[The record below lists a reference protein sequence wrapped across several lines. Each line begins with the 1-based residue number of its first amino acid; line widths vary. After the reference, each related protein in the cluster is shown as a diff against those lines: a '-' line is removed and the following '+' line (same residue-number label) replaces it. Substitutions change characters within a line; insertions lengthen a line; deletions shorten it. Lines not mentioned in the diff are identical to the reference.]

1 MPAIAQTN
9 FQRTTFAETTNLP
22 ILQLSSRTFLF
33 IISTATDSL
42 ASAVANDGTVMTY
55 PLPSLK
61 GFFKN
66 VSDHFLHFSVT
77 DSARNGSNP
86 LETLNFFDEPR
97 SRSLPPPRNFA
108 IFTPSPVSPNLGF
121 RLRSSPKPFEMRV
134 LR

>member
-33 IISTATDSL
+33 VISTATDSL

-66 VSDHFLHFSVT
+66 VSDDFLHFT
-77 DSARNGSNP
+77 LTASARN
-86 LETLNFFDEPR
+86 
-97 SRSLPPPRNFA
+97 A
-108 IFTPSPVSPNLGF
+108 
-121 RLRSSPKPFEMRV
+121 SSHPK
-134 LR
+134 L